1 MKIGI
6 STGGGDCPGINAVIR
21 SVVQASIVTHGWR
34 VLGIEDSFAGLIWPQ
49 RTRELGLDDVRDL
62 LSRGGTIL
70 GTTNRDNPLKY
81 PLATNGVTEVCDLSS
96 RCVRNARELGLD
108 ALVVV
113 GGDGTM
119 AIALELFRKGIPL
132 VGVPK
137 TIDNDLAGTEVTF
150 GFDTA
155 LHTAADA
162 MDKIHCS
169 AESHHRVMLVELMG
183 RSAGWIALEA
193 GMAAGADVILIP
205 EIPFK
210 LENVCDAVL
219 RRDRAGRNFTIIAVA
234 EGILLPSNLR
244 AQPSSGQSMTR
255 TELLREAIANLT
267 GKETRLTVLGH
278 IQRGGAPSPFD
289 RILCTRFGV
298 AAVDLIAAGKFGRMV
313 SLRQGRVDSVPL
325 QEAVNGARLVDPEG
339 ELVHAARAIGICF
352 GD

>member
-21 SVVQASIVTHGWR
+21 AVVQSSVVTHGWR
-34 VLGIEDSFAGLIWPQ
+34 VLGIEDSFAGLIWPE
-49 RTRELGLDDVRDL
+49 RIRELGLDDVRDL

-70 GTTNRDNPLKY
+70 GTTNRDNPLQY
-81 PLATNGVTEVCDLSS
+81 PLSTDGSTEVCDLTS

-119 AIALELFRKGIPL
+119 AIALELFRKGLPL

-155 LHTAADA
+155 LHTATEA

-193 GMAAGADVILIP
+193 GMAAGADVILVP

-210 LENVCDAVL
+210 LEHICEAVL
-219 RRDRAGRNFTIIAVA
+219 RRERAGRNFTIIAVA
-234 EGILLPSNLR
+234 EGISLPPNLR
-244 AQPSSGQSMTR
+244 PRLSCPQSKTR
-255 TELLREAIANLT
+255 TEVLREAIADAT

-298 AAVDLIAAGKFGRMV
+298 AAVDLIAAKQFGRMV
-313 SLRQGRVDSVPL
+313 CLKDGKVDAVSLQV
-325 QEAVNGARLVDPEG
+325 AVTAARLVDPDG
-339 ELVHAARAIGICF
+339 ELVHAARAIGVCF

>member
-34 VLGIEDSFAGLIWPQ
+34 VFGIEDSFAGLIWPQ

-210 LENVCDAVL
+210 LENVCEAVL

-234 EGILLPSNLR
+234 EGILLPPILR
-244 AQPSSGQSMTR
+244 AQSSCAQSRTR
-255 TELLREAIANLT
+255 TELLREAIADAT

-298 AAVDLIAAGKFGRMV
+298 AAVDLIAAGNFGRMV
-313 SLRQGRVDSVPL
+313 SLRQGKVDSVPL
-325 QEAVNGARLVDPEG
+325 QEAVNGARLVDPDG